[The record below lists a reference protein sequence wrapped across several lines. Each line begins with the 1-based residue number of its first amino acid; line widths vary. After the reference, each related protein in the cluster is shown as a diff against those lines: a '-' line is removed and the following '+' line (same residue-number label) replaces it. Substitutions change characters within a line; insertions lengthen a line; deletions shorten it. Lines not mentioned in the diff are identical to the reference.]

1 MHNPIVIIALA
12 GVAAFVFG
20 AAYYMT
26 LGKVWQRALGL
37 NPDDCK
43 DKKPPLTPMAICILA
58 EWVMAAVMYQTLTHL
73 SGSQQMVGMGAL
85 EGAIAG
91 AVLGLGFMATSTF
104 VNNAFPG
111 RKVAL
116 SVIDS
121 IHWIAV
127 AAIEGAV
134 IGALA

>member
-1 MHNPIVIIALA
+1 MHNPIVVIALA

-20 AAYYMT
+20 AVYYMT

-43 DKKPPLTPMAICILA
+43 DKKPPLTPLAICLVA
-58 EWVMAAVMYQTLTHL
+58 EWVMAAVMYQTLTNL
-73 SGSQQMVGMGAL
+73 GMSGGSLGPAAG
-85 EGAIAG
+85 GAIAG
-91 AVLGLGFMATSTF
+91 ATLGLGFMATSTF

-134 IGALA
+134 IGALT

>member
-1 MHNPIVIIALA
+1 MHNPIVVIALA

-20 AAYYMT
+20 AVYYMT
-26 LGKVWQRALGL
+26 LGKVWQQALDI

-43 DKKPPLTPMAICILA
+43 DKPPPFKPMAICIVA
-58 EWVMAAVMYQTLTHL
+58 EWVMAAVMYQTLTNL
-73 SGSQQMVGMGAL
+73 GTASGSLGPTLG
-85 EGAIAG
+85 GAIAG
-91 AVLGLGFMATSTF
+91 ATLGLGFMATSTF

-111 RKVAL
+111 RKVSL

-121 IHWIAV
+121 IHWIVV

-134 IGALA
+134 IGALT

>member
-1 MHNPIVIIALA
+1 
-12 GVAAFVFG
+12 
-20 AAYYMT
+20 
-26 LGKVWQRALGL
+26 
-37 NPDDCK
+37 
-43 DKKPPLTPMAICILA
+43 MAICIVA

-111 RKVAL
+111 PQRLAL
-116 SVIDS
+116 SIIDS

-127 AAIEGAV
+127 AAMKAR
-134 IGALA
+134 